1 MCVSKGQSVSQGDM
15 IAAVGSTGRSTGN
28 HLHFEIRPS
37 AGLRQKDAIDPVPKL
52 PDIPATIHLT
62 EAVEQSGNTL
72 KNK

>member
-1 MCVSKGQSVSQGDM
+1 MVFIKGEKIAEMSDVGSQG
-15 IAAVGSTGRSTGN
+15 AV

-62 EAVEQSGNTL
+62 EAVERSGNTL